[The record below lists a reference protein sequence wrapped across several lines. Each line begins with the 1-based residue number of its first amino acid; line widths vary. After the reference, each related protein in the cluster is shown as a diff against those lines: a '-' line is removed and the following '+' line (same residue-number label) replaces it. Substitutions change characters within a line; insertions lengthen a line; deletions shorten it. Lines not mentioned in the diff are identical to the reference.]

1 MEYAAKERIEHKE
14 NRGQASLRSMRSM
27 RSFAVNPNI

>member
-14 NRGQASLRSMRSM
+14 NRGQASLRSMRS
-27 RSFAVNPNI
+27 FAVNPNI